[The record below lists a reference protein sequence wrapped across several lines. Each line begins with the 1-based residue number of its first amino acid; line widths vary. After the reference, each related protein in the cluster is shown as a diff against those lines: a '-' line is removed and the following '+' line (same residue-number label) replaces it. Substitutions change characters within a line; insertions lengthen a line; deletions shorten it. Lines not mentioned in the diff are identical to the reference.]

1 MPNNREKVTFTIEGD
16 VKKTDEIAHRIKA
29 VLIGTLKNTEEP
41 QYDWNQK
48 FDDDKLE
55 IEILVDSGLIAAI
68 LQFIQ
73 ALADKDSEKISYRH
87 EVTPSSN
94 APLIDQDS
102 FSTEFKGLKLGD
114 LTLEYWLINN
124 GYLSEKIITNE
135 YLSRELTDNN
145 LHKAASRLDLTDRA
159 LSRAKNAIK
168 RSKIHKSNNYLL
180 EMSLKEILNLSF
192 SEIKS
197 SIKQFGKLSLLI
209 ILQAILECI
218 YEEKSPTRASQT
230 QASQETEVTL
240 VEDKK
245 DNQDLFWFRSAL
257 QQAIKRLELQGL
269 KIRGVYPK
277 EWDDQKILGDV
288 NKRRMN
294 TVSNTINAHV
304 QFQVAKAKQEEFA
317 LTLALVI
324 DDKVVRITF
333 YPYRV
338 TKSEEPVKTLLE
350 QIKTT
355 VYSNQH

>member
-1 MPNNREKVTFTIEGD
+1 MPNNREKVTITIEGD

-29 VLIGTLKNTEEP
+29 VLIGALNNTEEP

-102 FSTEFKGLKLGD
+102 FLTKFNGLKLGD
-114 LTLEYWLINN
+114 LTLKYWLKSN
-124 GYLSEKIITNE
+124 GYLSEAIITNG
-135 YLSRELTDNN
+135 YFSRELTENN

-197 SIKQFGKLSLLI
+197 SIKHIGEMSFLI

-218 YEEKSPTRASQT
+218 YEEKS
-230 QASQETEVTL
+230 
-240 VEDKK
+240 
-245 DNQDLFWFRSAL
+245 
-257 QQAIKRLELQGL
+257 
-269 KIRGVYPK
+269 
-277 EWDDQKILGDV
+277 
-288 NKRRMN
+288 
-294 TVSNTINAHV
+294 
-304 QFQVAKAKQEEFA
+304 
-317 LTLALVI
+317 
-324 DDKVVRITF
+324 
-333 YPYRV
+333 
-338 TKSEEPVKTLLE
+338 
-350 QIKTT
+350 
-355 VYSNQH
+355 